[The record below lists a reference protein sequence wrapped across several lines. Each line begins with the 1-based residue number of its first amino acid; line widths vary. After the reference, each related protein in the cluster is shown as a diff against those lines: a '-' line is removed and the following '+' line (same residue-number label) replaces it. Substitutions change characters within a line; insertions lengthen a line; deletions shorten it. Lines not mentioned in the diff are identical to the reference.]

1 MNVLF
6 EDLVH
11 KSVTIRQKVI
21 TALVTVD
28 TR

>member
-1 MNVLF
+1 MNVLP
-6 EDLVH
+6 ENLVH
-11 KSVTIRQKVI
+11 KSVTIRQEVI